1 MKIEPHTITVRD
13 LVAGYANSEEEGVVA
28 YGGKLDVRPKYQ
40 REFIYSDAEQKAVID
55 TVTKGYPLNVM
66 YWAVREDGTYEVM
79 DGQQR
84 TLSICEYVA
93 GKFDYFFRYFSNL
106 SSEEQNRILDYG
118 LTVYFCEGGDDE
130 KLEWFKTINIAGKE
144 LTDQEL
150 LNAVYAGPWT
160 ADMKRFF
167 SKPTGPAYT
176 LANRYL
182 KGEPI
187 RQDYMETVLEWIS
200 DGCVKSYMALH
211 QHDTTAMAEWLYFKG
226 VIDWVQ
232 TLFPK
237 YRREMKGLDW
247 GGMFRLY
254 GKNKYDPATMENDIQ
269 RLMAD
274 DDVQKKSGI
283 YEYLLSGRERE
294 SALSIRKFTES
305 QKRAAFERQGGT
317 CRICGRRFSYEEME
331 GDHIVPWSKGGKT
344 VPDNLQ
350 MLCRRDNA
358 LKSNR

>member
-1 MKIEPHTITVRD
+1 MKIEPHTITIRD

-66 YWAVREDGTYEVM
+66 YWAVRGDGTYEVM

-106 SSEEQNRILDYG
+106 SVEEQDRILDYG

-211 QHDTTAMAEWLYFKG
+211 QHDTTAMSEWLYFKG

-305 QKRAAFERQGGT
+305 QKRTAFERQGGT

-331 GDHIVPWSKGGKT
+331 GDHIVPWSRGGKT
-344 VPDNLQ
+344 VPENLQ

>member
-1 MKIEPHTITVRD
+1 MKIEPHTITIRD

-106 SSEEQNRILDYG
+106 SVEEQDRILDYG

-211 QHDTTAMAEWLYFKG
+211 QHDTTAMSEWLYFKG

-305 QKRAAFERQGGT
+305 QKRTAFERQGGT

-331 GDHIVPWSKGGKT
+331 GDHIVPWSRGGKT
-344 VPDNLQ
+344 VPENLQ